1 MIDYRKINGKVM
13 VDTKHQYETLS
24 TLKEAI
30 ASSIKKQYMVKHEDV
45 LNGPQPSEVQTK
57 YVVSGKRTLEA
68 AKFYKGKK
76 VAVLNFA
83 NSHSIGGKPF
93 SAGAQEESICRCST
107 LYPCLQ
113 AMDKEFYKRH
123 ICLYE
128 TGLINEMGNDDLIY
142 TPGVMVFK
150 TDELADIIYP
160 EMMLEEDWYQVNV
173 ITCAAPE
180 LMNMHR
186 IPTDYEQQIT
196 SRIKKILDVA
206 EKEQIEVLI
215 LGAWGCG
222 AFKNPTAVVAK
233 IFHNLLKNYHFE
245 VVEFAL
251 SQRDV
256 TDSPFA
262 KLFSSNQDE
271 QKEEFI
277 ALLEST
283 GRENIGKVI
292 KWLTER
298 GFFEAPASVNHHNNF
313 KGGLVKHSLDVYREA
328 CVLNEEKGL
337 PQSSIIL
344 CSLLHDVCKADQYY
358 IDLVG
363 KPARNEEKFK
373 KKHGRRSMFI
383 LKRGCQLPLNYDEEM
398 AIWWHMGEHEESKK
412 RYPREYMESIKIA
425 LCSLIQK
432 ADGIAADNSKRCNL

>member
-1 MIDYRKINGKVM
+1 MIDYRKINRKVM
-13 VDTKHQYETLS
+13 TDTRHQYETLS
-24 TLKEAI
+24 TLKDAI
-30 ASSIKKQYMVKHEDV
+30 TSSIRGQYMVKHEDV
-45 LNGPQPSEVQTK
+45 LDGPQQSEVKTK

-83 NSHSIGGKPF
+83 NSHSIGGDPF

-113 AMDKEFYKRH
+113 AMDEKFYERH
-123 ICLYE
+123 IHQYE
-128 TGLINEMGNDDLIY
+128 TGLINEMGTDDLIY
-142 TPGVMVFK
+142 TPGVVVFK
-150 TDELADIIYP
+150 TDELADIICP

-180 LMNMHR
+180 LMKMHR

-206 EKEQIEVLI
+206 EKERIEVLI

-233 IFHNLLKNYHFE
+233 VFQKLLKNYHFE

-251 SQRDV
+251 SKRDI
-256 TDSPFA
+256 TDSPFTE
-262 KLFSSNQDE
+262 LFGSFQDE

-292 KWLTER
+292 EWLTEN
-298 GFFEAPASVNHHNNF
+298 GFFEAPASVNNHNNF
-313 KGGLVKHSLDVYREA
+313 KGGLVKHSLEVYREA
-328 CVLNEEKGL
+328 CILNEEKGL
-337 PQSSIIL
+337 PLSSIIL

-358 IDLVG
+358 MSSEG
-363 KPARNEEKFK
+363 KAARNEGTCK
-373 KKHGRRSMFI
+373 KGHGRRSMFI
-383 LKRGCQLPLNYDEEM
+383 LKRGCQLPLTYDEEM
-398 AIWWHMGEHEESKK
+398 AIWWHMGEHEESQK
-412 RYPREYMESIKIA
+412 RYPSEYMDSKKIA

-432 ADGIAADNSKRCNL
+432 ADGIAADKC